1 MGTMQSKL
9 PEFYSSHPEYRG
21 IIGLCITGW
30 EEMFGNE
37 LMIDI
42 AETSGEARDQYRYW
56 TAEGWIFKDQ
66 NMFGD
71 CNDTYTISCFA
82 KPGE

>member
-1 MGTMQSKL
+1 MQSKL
-9 PEFYSSHPEYRG
+9 PDFYNSHPEYKAILG
-21 IIGLCITGW
+21 LYIIGW

-42 AETSGEARDQYRYW
+42 AETKDEAKEQYDYW
-56 TAEGWIFKDQ
+56 TSKGWIFKDQ
-66 NMFGD
+66 NFFGD
-71 CNDTYTISCFA
+71 STDAYTISCFV